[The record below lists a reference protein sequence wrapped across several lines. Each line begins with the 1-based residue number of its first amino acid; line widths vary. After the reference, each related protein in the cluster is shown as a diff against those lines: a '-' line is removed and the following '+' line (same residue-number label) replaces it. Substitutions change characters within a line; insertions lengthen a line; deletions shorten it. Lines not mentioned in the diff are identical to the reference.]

1 MNETADRRPL
11 TQRLADPR
19 PALILG
25 TTLWAVAMVVVIVTG
40 DRWSDALPTCIAGVV
55 VGFLGYGLFAVQR
68 RAARRGS
75 RGAQQGLLE

>member
-1 MNETADRRPL
+1 MNESADRPPL

-25 TTLWAVAMVVVIVTG
+25 TLAWAVAIVVVIVTG

-55 VGFLGYGLFAVQR
+55 VGFLGYALFAAQR

-75 RGAQQGLLE
+75 RGAQQGLL

>member
-1 MNETADRRPL
+1 MNESADRPPL

-25 TTLWAVAMVVVIVTG
+25 TLAWAVAIVVVIVTG
-40 DRWSDALPTCIAGVV
+40 DRWPDALPTCIAGVV
-55 VGFLGYGLFAVQR
+55 VGFLGYGLFALQR

-75 RGAQQGLLE
+75 RGAQQGLL

>member
-1 MNETADRRPL
+1 VNESADRPPL

-25 TTLWAVAMVVVIVTG
+25 TLAWAVAIVVVIVTG
-40 DRWSDALPTCIAGVV
+40 DRWPDALPTCIAGVV
-55 VGFLGYGLFAVQR
+55 VGFLGYGLFALQR

-75 RGAQQGLLE
+75 RGAQQGLL

>member
-1 MNETADRRPL
+1 MNPAADRPPL

-25 TTLWAVAMVVVIVTG
+25 TLAWVVAIVVVIVTG

-55 VGFLGYGLFAVQR
+55 VGFLGYGLFALQR

-75 RGAQQGLLE
+75 RGAQQGLL

>member
-1 MNETADRRPL
+1 MNPAADRPPL

-25 TTLWAVAMVVVIVTG
+25 TLAWAAAIVVVIVTG
-40 DRWSDALPTCIAGVV
+40 DRWSEALPTCIAGVV
-55 VGFLGYGLFAVQR
+55 VGFLGYGLFALQR

-75 RGAQQGLLE
+75 RGAQQGLL

>member
-1 MNETADRRPL
+1 VNESADRPPL

-25 TTLWAVAMVVVIVTG
+25 TLAWAVAIVVVIVTG

-55 VGFLGYGLFAVQR
+55 VGFLGYGLFALQR

-75 RGAQQGLLE
+75 RGAQLGLL

>member
-1 MNETADRRPL
+1 MNPAADRPPL

-25 TTLWAVAMVVVIVTG
+25 TLAWAVAIVVVIVTG
-40 DRWSDALPTCIAGVV
+40 DRWSEALPTCIAGVV
-55 VGFLGYGLFAVQR
+55 VGFLGYGLFALQR

-75 RGAQQGLLE
+75 RGAQQGLL

>member
-1 MNETADRRPL
+1 MKETTGSPTL

-25 TTLWAVAMVVVIVTG
+25 TLAWAAAAGVVIVTG
-40 DRWSDALPTCIAGVV
+40 DRWANALPTTIAGVV
-55 VGFLGYGLFAVQR
+55 VGCLGYGLFALQR

-75 RGAQQGLLE
+75 RGAQQGLL

>member
-1 MNETADRRPL
+1 MNESADRPPL

-25 TTLWAVAMVVVIVTG
+25 TLAWAVAIVVVIVTG
-40 DRWSDALPTCIAGVV
+40 DRWLDALPTCIAGVV
-55 VGFLGYGLFAVQR
+55 VGFLGYGLFALQR

-75 RGAQQGLLE
+75 RGAQQGLL